1 MVKAADILKLALTQI
16 KDKVTSINDM
26 HLDRF
31 VFMLLNSYELT
42 IINNIRP

>member
-1 MVKAADILKLALTQI
+1 
-16 KDKVTSINDM
+16 M

-42 IINNIRP
+42 IINNIRPWTENL